1 MMLGAGET
9 LPPLFNTIS
18 LRDDRQSPEILA
30 STRARYPISGYLR
43 GGPVRDRG
51 LIWALPRRFLSPP
64 PTLQQ
69 IRSYATWRRSAAATG
84 SPSSYEGDP
93 RIEPVLWSRRLFML
107 CPCNCLPI

>member
-30 STRARYPISGYLR
+30 STRARYPISGHLR
-43 GGPVRDRG
+43 GGPIRDRG
-51 LIWALPRRFLSPP
+51 LIWARPRGFLSQS

-69 IRSYATWRRSAAATG
+69 SPPEGVGAVARGQTMVGAIEGLGEIRLR
-84 SPSSYEGDP
+84 
-93 RIEPVLWSRRLFML
+93 VV
-107 CPCNCLPI
+107 